1 MTKLIFIFFVLSA
14 SLGHAGG
21 ALFLEGKIK
30 SFDASMVEVDDGKKT
45 YVIDKSKLPVHV
57 LSSIKNLKPGAKTK
71 LAIGFDAIT
80 SVKTSENLATSK

>member
-30 SFDASMVEVDDGKKT
+30 SFDASMVEVDDGKK
-45 YVIDKSKLPVHV
+45 L
-57 LSSIKNLKPGAKTK
+57 
-71 LAIGFDAIT
+71 T
-80 SVKTSENLATSK
+80 S